1 MNASTAGVGV
11 WSVRA
16 SQATSLRVM
25 LSAEERERAARFRF
39 EADADRFAAGR
50 GALRVVLG
58 RWLGLAPQAVRFASL
73 SNGKPVLAGHA
84 EPQFNVSHSGEW
96 ALIAVARGRRVGVDV
111 ERVRDDADSGQIA
124 RRYFSANEADTFDRL
139 PPEAQ
144 PEAFFRCWTRKE
156 AYIKARGD
164 GLSFPLDRFD
174 VAFAPGEPPALLA
187 NRVEPAEVGRWSL
200 FDLSAATPGYTAA
213 LAAEGAEAA
222 WRWEAL

>member
-1 MNASTAGVGV
+1 MNAPTVGV

-16 SQATSLRVM
+16 SEAASLRAL

-58 RWLGLAPQAVRFASL
+58 HWLGLAPEAVRFGSL
-73 SNGKPVLAGHA
+73 PNGKPVLAGHA

-96 ALIAVARGRRVGVDV
+96 ALIAVAHGRRVGVDV
-111 ERVRDDADSGQIA
+111 ERVRDDADSGEIA
-124 RRYFSANEADTFDRL
+124 RRYFSANEADALGRL
-139 PPEAQ
+139 SAEAQ

-164 GLSFPLDRFD
+164 GLSFPLDQFD

-187 NRVEPAEVGRWSL
+187 NRVEPEEVGRWSL
-200 FDLSAATPGYTAA
+200 FDLSAATPGYAVA
-213 LAAEGAEAA
+213 LAVEGAEAA
-222 WRWEAL
+222 WRWGKL